1 MNFHFSI
8 FCIYPS
14 IDWKKL
20 HQKYFLFSKKL
31 NIVLTVIFQYM
42 GFKQNHLTCKY
53 QNREN
58 MCVFILYFLLSYKNY
73 GIYTKVLNFYGWLHD
88 YLWCSFVC
96 KDIFLFKKRFTVNF
110 TVLAQMHFKTNHK
123 MSWVLSERRLLANKI
138 RDRFKVKLYTI
149 KS

>member
-1 MNFHFSI
+1 
-8 FCIYPS
+8 
-14 IDWKKL
+14 
-20 HQKYFLFSKKL
+20 
-31 NIVLTVIFQYM
+31 M

-58 MCVFILYFLLSYKNY
+58 MCVFILYLLLSYKNY

-123 MSWVLSERRLLANKI
+123 MSWVLSERRLLANSQSYCVMSEKKGWLI
-138 RDRFKVKLYTI
+138 SESIMKRKVVLFCDCFKVNNTQI
-149 KS
+149 